1 MNANAKDF
9 LKKKMR
15 LVTVGFYGLTCISV
29 LLLSGMC
36 CFGPQML
43 FADPSLKTYLI
54 FIIVALAV
62 LAALVFITANK
73 AINKLGNIE
82 EQISEIIETNAVK
95 GNSEPYISEEIGQYD
110 VLSQKCNSMTTRISI
125 IMVVGCVAMLMT
137 LMSIGVM
144 VLSM

>member
-1 MNANAKDF
+1 
-9 LKKKMR
+9 
-15 LVTVGFYGLTCISV
+15 
-29 LLLSGMC
+29 
-36 CFGPQML
+36 ML